1 MVVVAERENNRK
13 SNHQSFEELVV
24 VFPRL
29 RRYVL
34 PELRAAYD
42 ENPAGF
48 AYIAREVLREGRRP
62 EALLVWRARHGEH
75 RHVLENLPPG
85 LRPDLSSPHHHQRAV
100 IEECAHGCG
109 KTVCIDDGKSPI
121 LCLDC
126 RHECGYEEDAA

>member
-1 MVVVAERENNRK
+1 VVAERENKN
-13 SNHQSFEELVV
+13 SQSFEELVV
-24 VFPRL
+24 VFPSL

-34 PELRAAYD
+34 PELRAAYN

-62 EALLVWRARHGEH
+62 AALLVWRVRHGEH

-85 LRPDLSSPHHHQRAV
+85 LRPDLSSPHHHQRLI

-109 KTVCIDDGKSPI
+109 ESVCIDDGETAI
-121 LCLDC
+121 LCLRC
-126 RHECGYEEDAA
+126 RSELGYEDAA